1 MEIFAKKES
10 VLPEISNTQKTD
22 AHVLVSLEEQLPLLR
37 QRLMR
42 QARAVV
48 YDTALAEDLV
58 QETLLAVFE
67 RAAEPRGQAS
77 LSTWA
82 IAILKNKVA
91 DWYRSADRKRF
102 VQQTDEQA
110 DVELSDGV
118 EALYDT
124 TGHYVQQVP
133 TWQQPQNHM
142 EQRQMFTILEQ
153 CADKLPKQTSR
164 VFMMREWLGF
174 ETTEICVRLSISAD
188 NCRMIMHRARMSMRE
203 CMQIN
208 WMGQKVTT

>member
-1 MEIFAKKES
+1 MTI
-10 VLPEISNTQKTD
+10 TTD
-22 AHVLVSLEEQLPLLR
+22 AITPLTATNCSDGSAELTLEQQLPMLR

-42 QARAVV
+42 QARVTV

-67 RAAEPRGQAS
+67 QEASRRGQAS

-82 IAILKNKVA
+82 TAILKNKVA
-91 DWYRSADRKRF
+91 DWYRSPNRTRF
-102 VQQTDEQA
+102 VQPAEDPA
-110 DVELSDGV
+110 DGDLGEGID
-118 EALYDT
+118 ALYDA

-133 TWQQPQNHM
+133 SWQQPDNHM

-153 CADKLPKQTSR
+153 CVSRLPTQTGR

-174 ETTEICVRLSISAD
+174 ETTEICSRLSLNAD
-188 NCRMIMHRARMSMRE
+188 NCRMILHRARMGMRE
-203 CMQIN
+203 CMQLN
-208 WMGQKVTT
+208 WLNHKVTV